1 MSENYTPD
9 QPWFLVA
16 EPPEFPERVTPHWV
30 GSLIHYRGHRGIPE
44 EGVLYIRSHMQPR
57 QPKSDKPYWGAWRTF
72 WRSLAFGD
80 RRLVFEL
87 FEHWTTLAETRQA
100 DPGISDD
107 ESTALRRF
115 LKDVESA
122 RDRLNRAKDE
132 PMSWAGPEFAKYQP
146 EQRTMLET
154 LIGGIVLH
162 RAGDISDDQLYE
174 VLDVLDVD
182 PGQRRDGIS
191 EGNLARILHAA
202 VTGEPLEQ
210 AKGYK
215 RS

>member
-1 MSENYTPD
+1 MSENYSPER
-9 QPWFLVA
+9 PWFLVA
-16 EPPEFPERVTPHWV
+16 DPPDFPERVTPHWV
-30 GSLIHYRGHRGIPE
+30 GSLIHYRGRRGIPD

-57 QPKSDKPYWGAWRTF
+57 NPDKTYKGAWRTF

-80 RRLVFEL
+80 RRLVFKL
-87 FEHWTTLAETRQA
+87 FDDWTKLAEMRQA
-100 DPGISDD
+100 DPSITDD
-107 ESTALRRF
+107 EATAIRRF
-115 LKDVESA
+115 LKDVDSA

-162 RAGDISDDQLYE
+162 RAGDITDDQLHGI
-174 VLDVLDVD
+174 LDVLAVD
-182 PGQRRDGIS
+182 PAHRRDGIS

-202 VTGEPLEQ
+202 QTGEALEQ
-210 AKGYK
+210 GKGYK